1 MKRRSF
7 VGTMCGAAVTAG
19 AMAADGRAAK
29 HDYFS
34 LYLDVIR
41 AWKKHDAEAVLA
53 HMAEDIEWY
62 VFVSQPPVRGK
73 AAARELLAKLGNS
86 RHAEHWRVFHHA
98 VRGSRLFVEGVD
110 DFTDTKDHRIAV
122 PYAGVV
128 EFQND
133 LITGWRDYFD
143 SGILDKMRAG
153 GDVPEAIEPLIERA
167 GEP

>member
-1 MKRRSF
+1 MKRRAF
-7 VGTMCGAAVTAG
+7 VGAACGAALCGSTP
-19 AMAADGRAAK
+19 AADGGASK

-41 AWKKHDAEAVLA
+41 AWKKHDAAAVLA

-73 AAARELLAKLGNS
+73 AAARELLAKLS
-86 RHAEHWRVFHHA
+86 STRHAENWRVFHHA
-98 VRGSRLFVEGVD
+98 VHGSRLFVEGVD
-110 DFTDTKDHRIAV
+110 DFTDAKDHRIAV

-128 EFQND
+128 EFQAE

-153 GDVPEAIEPLIERA
+153 GDVPEAIEPLIQRA
-167 GEP
+167 GQP